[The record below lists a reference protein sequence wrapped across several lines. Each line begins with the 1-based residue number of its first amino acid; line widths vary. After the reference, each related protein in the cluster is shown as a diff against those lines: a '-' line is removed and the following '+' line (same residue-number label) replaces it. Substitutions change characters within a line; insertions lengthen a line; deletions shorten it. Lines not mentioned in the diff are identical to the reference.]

1 MSVHCLVS
9 VGRPVRVFLPL
20 GSPIA
25 RACGRSMLAAAAAL
39 GAGLLPGRA
48 ALKQCSGSVTRA
60 APQLQE
66 RAEPARTWASS
77 YDLATEEVMIEAASS
92 TAGPLEAYETAENPA
107 QEGAVLAAEERSALI
122 LLPDASGWQGEGVRS
137 LADRRAAPPQR
148 APPLPLPLPTPL
160 PLQLTPHAPVP
171 RQACHLLRLRRPAA
185 RPAALRAAV
194 HRAAR
199 QRGVPGTPHVCTAR
213 MHCMCTARTQCMHAL
228 HACTAQTLRVHC
240 ACTARGTA
248 CALRVHCSC
257 TAPALRLHCACTAP
271 APGVAERRA
280 RGAGGG
286 RRAHLHRLPP
296 GGPADQG

>member
-1 MSVHCLVS
+1 
-9 VGRPVRVFLPL
+9 
-20 GSPIA
+20 
-25 RACGRSMLAAAAAL
+25 MLAAAAAL

-48 ALKQCSGSVTRA
+48 ALKQCSGSVTRVA
-60 APQLQE
+60 FQLQE

-77 YDLATEEVMIEAASS
+77 YDLATEEVTIEEASS

-107 QEGAVLAAEERSALI
+107 EEGAVPAAEERAALI

-148 APPLPLPLPTPL
+148 APPLPLPLPSPL
-160 PLQLTPHAPVP
+160 PLHLAPHAPAP
-171 RQACHLLRLRRPAA
+171 CQACHLLRLRRPAA
-185 RPAALRAAV
+185 RPAALRAAM

-213 MHCMCTARTQCMHAL
+213 MHCMCTARTHCMHAL

-248 CALRVHCSC
+248 
-257 TAPALRLHCACTAP
+257 
-271 APGVAERRA
+271 
-280 RGAGGG
+280 
-286 RRAHLHRLPP
+286 
-296 GGPADQG
+296 